1 MYRKLYAVFDRVV
14 VRYAANAGGRMEIPP
29 VRYARSGDVSIAYQ
43 VTGEGNPIDLV
54 FAPGTVSHLALDWD
68 RPLSRTRIERLSRFC
83 RLIRFDKRG
92 TGMSDRMAKVATLE
106 ERTDDIRA
114 VMDGAGSERAVIFGG
129 SEGGSM
135 ACLFAAT
142 HPERTRSLIVWGC
155 QARWLRAADYPW
167 GMTPDEYEEAL
178 KEIRD
183 NWPSRKYVMTWGSG
197 LGLDA
202 DPAVVD
208 ETLRF
213 MQAAASPSAIY
224 EYELINGAC
233 DIREVLPAIRV
244 PTLVMVREGDPIV
257 SLEAVRD
264 MAAQIPNARLVSFP
278 GRTHFMGTATIDP
291 EPVFA
296 EIEEFVTGSRSI
308 TTGNRILTT
317 VLFIDLVDSTRRAA
331 EIGDAAWRSLL
342 DQHYQAAK
350 AQLARF
356 EGRLV
361 DVAGDGVLAVFDGP
375 SRALRCAAAIL
386 DSDRPLGLR
395 ARAGVH
401 TGEVELADGT
411 VRGLNVHIAAR
422 IAALADADEIL
433 ASSTVRD
440 LTAGSGL
447 TFEERGMKE
456 LRGVPGSRM
465 VLRAVI

>member
-1 MYRKLYAVFDRVV
+1 M
-14 VRYAANAGGRMEIPP
+14 RYPAARQMEIPP
-29 VRYARSGDVSIAYQ
+29 VRYARSGDVNIAYQ
-43 VTGEGNPIDLV
+43 VTGEGNPIDVV
-54 FAPGTVSHLALDWD
+54 FAPGTVSHLTLEWD
-68 RPLSRTRIERLSRFC
+68 RSLGRMRIERLSRFC

-92 TGMSDRMAKVATLE
+92 TGMSDRMTKVATLE

-114 VMDGAGSERAVIFGG
+114 VMDMAGSERAVILGG

-155 QARWLRAADYPW
+155 QARWLRTADYPW
-167 GMTPDEYEEAL
+167 GMAPDEYEEAL
-178 KEIRD
+178 RD
-183 NWPSRKYVMTWGSG
+183 LRENWPSRKYVMTWGAG

-202 DPAVVD
+202 DPAAVD
-208 ETLRF
+208 ELLRF
-213 MQAAASPSAIY
+213 FQAAASPSAIL
-224 EYELINGAC
+224 EYERINGAC
-233 DIREVLPAIRV
+233 DIRDVLPAIRV

-257 SLEAVRD
+257 SLDAVRD
-264 MAAQIPNARLVSFP
+264 MAAHVPNARLVTFP

-296 EIEEFVTGSRSI
+296 EIEDFVTGSRPT

-317 VLFIDLVDSTRRAA
+317 ILSIDLVGSTERAA

-342 DQHYQAAK
+342 DQHYQAAR
-350 AQLARF
+350 AILARF
-356 EGRLV
+356 DGRLV
-361 DVAGDGVLAVFDGP
+361 DVAGDGVLAIFDGP

-386 DSDRPLGLR
+386 EADRPLGLS

-401 TGEVELADGT
+401 TGEVELVDGAI
-411 VRGLNVHIAAR
+411 RGLNVHIAAR
-422 IAALADADEIL
+422 IAGLAKADEIL

-440 LTAGSGL
+440 LTAGSDL
-447 TFEERGMKE
+447 TFEERGVQE
-456 LRGVPGSRM
+456 LRGVPGSRL

>member
-1 MYRKLYAVFDRVV
+1 
-14 VRYAANAGGRMEIPP
+14 MEIPP

-54 FAPGTVSHLALDWD
+54 FAPGTVSHLALAWD
-68 RPLSRTRIERLSRFC
+68 RPLARKQIERLSRFA

-114 VMDGAGSERAVIFGG
+114 VMDGAKSERAVIFGA

-142 HPERTRSLIVWGC
+142 HPDRTRSLIVWGC
-155 QARWLRAADYPW
+155 QARWLTAEDYPW
-167 GMTPDEYEEAL
+167 GMAPDEYGEAL
-178 KEIRD
+178 KDLRD
-183 NWPSRKYVMTWGSG
+183 NWPSRKYVMTWGAG

-202 DPAVVD
+202 DPSVVD
-208 ETLRF
+208 EMMRF
-213 MQAAASPSAIY
+213 IQAAASPSAIY
-224 EYELINGAC
+224 EYEVINGAC

-244 PTLVMVREGDPIV
+244 PTLVMVRDGDPLAP
-257 SLEAVRD
+257 LEAVRYL
-264 MAAQIPNARLVSFP
+264 ASRIPNARMVSFP
-278 GRTHFMGTATIDP
+278 GKTHFMGTATIDP

-296 EIEEFVTGSRSI
+296 EIEEFVTGSRS
-308 TTGNRILTT
+308 TPTGNRLLTT
-317 VLFIDLVDSTRRAA
+317 VLFIDLVGSTQRAA

-342 DQHYQAAK
+342 DEHYQAANGK
-350 AQLARF
+350 LAKF

-386 DSDRPLGLR
+386 EADRQLGLR

-401 TGEVELADGT
+401 TGEVEIVDGAI
-411 VRGLNVHIAAR
+411 RGLNVHIAAR
-422 IAALADADEIL
+422 IAGLAEADEIL

-447 TFEERGMKE
+447 TFEEHGTHE
-456 LRGVPGSRM
+456 LRGVPGAR
-465 VLRAVI
+465 VLLRLSA

>member
-1 MYRKLYAVFDRVV
+1 V
-14 VRYAANAGGRMEIPP
+14 EIPP
-29 VRYARSGDVSIAYQ
+29 VRYARSGDTSIAYQ
-43 VTGEGNPIDLV
+43 VTGEGNPIDVV
-54 FAPGTVSHLALDWD
+54 FAPGTVSHLALEWD
-68 RPLSRTRIERLSRFC
+68 RSLGRMRIERLSRFC

-92 TGMSDRMAKVATLE
+92 TGMSDRMVKVATLE

-167 GMTPDEYEEAL
+167 GMAPDEYEEAL
-178 KEIRD
+178 TDLRD
-183 NWPSRKYVMTWGSG
+183 NWPSRKYVMTWGAG

-202 DPAVVD
+202 DPTVVD
-208 ETLRF
+208 EQLRF
-213 MQAAASPSAIY
+213 IQAAASPSAVY
-224 EYELINGAC
+224 EYERINGAC
-233 DIREVLPAIRV
+233 DIRAVLPAIRV

-264 MAAQIPNARLVSFP
+264 MAAQIPNARLMSFP

-296 EIEEFVTGSRSI
+296 EIEEFVTGSRP
-308 TTGNRILTT
+308 TTSGNRLLTT
-317 VLFIDLVDSTRRAA
+317 ILFVDLVGSTQRAA
-331 EIGDAAWRSLL
+331 EVGDAAWRSLL
-342 DQHYQAAK
+342 DTHYHAAR
-350 AQLARF
+350 AELARF
-356 EGRLV
+356 DGRLV

-375 SRALRCAAAIL
+375 TRALRCAAAIL
-386 DSDRPLGLR
+386 QADRPLGLR

-401 TGEVELADGT
+401 TGEVEIVDGGI
-411 VRGLNVHIAAR
+411 RGLNVHIAAR
-422 IAALADADEIL
+422 IAALAGADEIL
-433 ASSTVRD
+433 TSGTVRD

-447 TFEERGMKE
+447 TFEEFGTHE
-456 LRGVPGSRM
+456 LRGVPGPRV
-465 VLRAVI
+465 VLRAIP